1 MRVLVV
7 RHHDI
12 DEAGFIEAAFV
23 ARGAEITVHLVPDDG
38 PLPPLDGV
46 DHIVLLGAVWSV
58 YDEATIGHWIGA
70 ELDWL
75 READRAGVPVLG
87 ICFGAQALSA
97 AMGGQVEPVGFSE
110 VGWTMV
116 ESLDPEII
124 EPGPWMEFHNDRCLP
139 PPAAAILATNDAAVQ
154 AFRIG
159 PHLAVQFHP
168 EVDGPLLKLWLDA
181 HTDSDPV
188 SLGIDPDQF
197 LADTIRE
204 EPAARDRTA
213 RLVAAFLRLSRS
225 SPAGRTA
232 RSS

>member
-97 AMGGQVEPVGFSE
+97 AMGGQVVPVGFTE

-116 ESLDPEII
+116 ESLDPDII

-139 PPAAAILATNDAAVQ
+139 PAHAPAAGPQRRLRPGLQRRPAPGRPVPPRGRRRAAQALAG
-154 AFRIG
+154 FPRRG
-159 PHLAVQFHP
+159 RWPR
-168 EVDGPLLKLWLDA
+168 K
-181 HTDSDPV
+181 
-188 SLGIDPDQF
+188 
-197 LADTIRE
+197 
-204 EPAARDRTA
+204 PART
-213 RLVAAFLRLSRS
+213 
-225 SPAGRTA
+225 RT
-232 RSS
+232 S